1 MSRDGHGESTET
13 SAVEGG
19 QSVSFDKVT
28 KSYGNHEVLHEFSL
42 EIGAGEMVSLLG
54 PSGCGKSTA
63 LRCLAGFESIS
74 SGSVTIGGRS
84 VVGVPPRRRG
94 IGMVFQHYS
103 LFPNMTVLE
112 NVAFG
117 LRVKRVPGNERRN
130 RALKMLNMVGLDDF
144 AESFPS
150 RLSGGQQQRVALA
163 RAIVVNP
170 RVLLL
175 DEPLSA
181 LDAKIRVQLRDEI
194 RSLQRRLGI
203 TSIFVT
209 HDQEEA
215 LAVSDRIAVMHNG
228 VIEQIGEP
236 RDLYMRPATPFVAD
250 FVGQSNKVETKI
262 GPDSVV
268 TVCGCEIPVAN
279 AAAPGTLVTVFIRP
293 ENVVLESVADGPY
306 KVVHESFLGA
316 FQRTLVD
323 VGPFTL
329 VSQHDPGNRFR
340 VGDRVRLS
348 IRPNPVVCDPIEI
361 RWAKDSRDS
370 QDSSEEN
377 GR

>member
-1 MSRDGHGESTET
+1 MSRDGHGGLTET
-13 SAVEGG
+13 SEVEGG
-19 QSVSFDKVT
+19 GESVSFDKVT
-28 KSYGNHEVLHEFSL
+28 KSYGSHEVLHAFSL

-74 SGSVTIGGRS
+74 SGDVTIGERS

-117 LRVKRVPGNERRN
+117 LKVKRVPRDERRA

-163 RAIVVNP
+163 RAIVINP

-215 LAVSDRIAVMHNG
+215 LAVSDRIAVMHDG

-236 RDLYMRPATPFVAD
+236 RDLYVRPATPFVAD

-262 GPDSVV
+262 GSDGMV
-268 TVCGCEIPVAN
+268 TVCGSSIPVSN
-279 AAAPGTLVTVFIRP
+279 AASPGTLVTVFIRP
-293 ENVVLESVADGPY
+293 ENVILESAVDGPY
-306 KVVHESFLGA
+306 MVVHESFLGA

-323 VGPFTL
+323 VGPFTM
-329 VSQHDPGNRFR
+329 VSQHDPSVHFR
-340 VGDRVRLS
+340 VGDHVRLS

-361 RWAKDSRDS
+361 RWANDSK
-370 QDSSEEN
+370 DSSEEN